1 MSAVQSETDFIPIES
16 KLSEK
21 IFSSLDQEEGIW
33 KTTIRKK
40 KGLQVSYVLS
50 EKQKQLFFQDGW
62 GKIYDF
68 LNTFQ
73 FSLEDKAFSFTIIA
87 KMHKA
92 LVGKKD
98 LVQEVSQTD
107 FQKKFSKPTRLDS
120 YFDASNSGR
129 HTLEESDQWFS
140 SEIEDFEKFLLAERL
155 LVQIL
160 IPLLDLSQSYFCP
173 IPIVR
178 DNNFI
183 GCDYYVYELSKIS
196 KEKRNLLHS

>member
-16 KLSEK
+16 KLLEK

-50 EKQKQLFFQDGW
+50 EKQKQLFFKDGW

-98 LVQEVSQTD
+98 LVQEVSKLT
-107 FQKKFSKPTRLDS
+107 FKK
-120 YFDASNSGR
+120 N
-129 HTLEESDQWFS
+129 
-140 SEIEDFEKFLLAERL
+140 
-155 LVQIL
+155 LVSQPAL
-160 IPLLDLSQSYFCP
+160 IPILMSQIQVDTP
-173 IPIVR
+173 
-178 DNNFI
+178 
-183 GCDYYVYELSKIS
+183 
-196 KEKRNLLHS
+196 